1 MSKEDIK
8 ILNVIADSMK
18 ALLGDYANMVLR
30 GTGGLVVDNR
40 GKIVKNE
47 SSLKNAIS
55 ALVGKYENVI
65 GNSATIK
72 IADSLTPYAKKNK
85 GLKAHLPKSVL
96 DAMGQ
101 IIDVDQSLGKWYK
114 LKAMHH

>member
-1 MSKEDIK
+1 MPKEDIK

-18 ALLGDYANMVLR
+18 ELLGDYANMVLR
-30 GTGGLVVDNR
+30 GTVGLVVDTR

-47 SSLKNAIS
+47 ASLKNAIS
-55 ALVGKYENVI
+55 ALVVKYENVI

-72 IADSLTPYAKKNK
+72 IADSLTPYIKKNK
-85 GLKAHLPKSVL
+85 KLKTYLPKSVL

-101 IIDVDQSLGKWYK
+101 IIDVNQSLGRWYK
-114 LKAMHH
+114 LKAVQH

>member
-1 MSKEDIK
+1 MPKEDIK
-8 ILNVIADSMK
+8 ILNTIADSMRS
-18 ALLGDYANMVLR
+18 LLGDYANLILR

-72 IADSLTPYAKKNK
+72 IADSLTPYIKKNRN
-85 GLKAHLPKSVL
+85 LVHILPKGV
-96 DAMGQ
+96 MGM
-101 IIDVDQSLGKWYK
+101 IERPINISKLSKWGKIK
-114 LKAMHH
+114 SFNM